1 MSDWFSQPVDADF
14 VVIALLA
21 FVVVML
27 IGRRR

>member
-14 VVIALLA
+14 VVIALMA